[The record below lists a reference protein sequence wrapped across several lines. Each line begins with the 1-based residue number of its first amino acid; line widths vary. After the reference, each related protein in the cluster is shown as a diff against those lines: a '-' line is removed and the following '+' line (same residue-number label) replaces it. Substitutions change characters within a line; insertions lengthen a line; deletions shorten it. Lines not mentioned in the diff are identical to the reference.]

1 MRLNHSIL
9 LSSLIFVFFIGFYSE
24 SYAEEIEIID
34 QTEFDIKSKSILFQN
49 QQMIDGFGNE
59 INSGIVGKKVH
70 FSALIKNLESTELT
84 FVFAMIAK
92 NDQGEIEHESWF
104 TGILNPDQ
112 SIEPTISTWTIPS
125 YGDYVVSLELWNN
138 PIDRDLLVDSFIIP
152 ISIQKQIE
160 SNNDVT
166 PPEISIPPNITRVV
180 NNPDGSVVQFYAS
193 VYDDVDQYSA
203 ASCSPPS
210 DSLFQFGTTTVV
222 CTSIDSSGNISEES
236 FTITLEYREFPAL
249 THFKERIKLWSIN
262 ELNDSDFGDSVET
275 LAERKILTSSNFVV
289 DRNIVNCTN
298 TKFSPLDN
306 CKVPSWVKN
315 VVKWWSENKISDIAF
330 FQMLEYLIE
339 KNFITTTHITSYLD
353 HDALNSDS
361 NSSNLSKKIIPHSN
375 FAVAGDFGVSKET
388 ENTIRNIVSHSPE
401 LILIPGDIN
410 HYEPGPWMY
419 STNELFA
426 GSRVLPA
433 IGNHE
438 LDRGF
443 PSHAWLEMY
452 HITSDFYTQKFE
464 NTLFISLSTE
474 GSYLPQ
480 SEQIKFLEK
489 SLKHSSDNPDIDWVI
504 VFFHRPIYTDG
515 KNSPQLEFR
524 KMVQPLFDKFGVDL
538 VLQGHNHIYERTASL
553 KFDSVLDPN
562 GQVYATVGTG
572 GFSHEPFLNKSD
584 WSLFQNNLDFG
595 FLNLQLILDGKKI
608 RGDFISNSGETLD
621 SFELCSSKIYE
632 KIISYEELKGKDL
645 MCSDL
650 SGIDLSEKD
659 LSGTKLS
666 GANLA
671 GATLSGVDLSG
682 LDLSYV
688 NLSNTDLSGKDLSG
702 TKLLGVNLVGT
713 NLSGVDLSGLNL
725 IVSNLSGADLS
736 GKDLSGT
743 KLRGANLAGAN
754 LSDVDLS
761 GLNLSNVNLSG
772 VDLSGIDL
780 SDVSLFYATSF
791 ESNLSGIKFSDHS
804 INMMFMGSDLS
815 HADFSNVQNL
825 MRKDFR
831 NTDLTG
837 VDFSGRD
844 LSYVNFKDTTLKGV
858 NFENA
863 LLFGASF
870 NRANLEDANFSNSTI
885 SGALFWNANLKNANM
900 SNSIIKDS
908 DFNKA
913 NLENVNL
920 LNAEIDDSKFNC
932 RNHSIC
938 D

>member
-262 ELNDSDFGDSVET
+262 ELNDSDFGDSVEA

-671 GATLSGVDLSG
+671 G
-682 LDLSYV
+682 
-688 NLSNTDLSGKDLSG
+688 
-702 TKLLGVNLVGT
+702 T
-713 NLSGVDLSGLNL
+713 NLSG
-725 IVSNLSGADLS
+725 
-736 GKDLSGT
+736 
-743 KLRGANLAGAN
+743 
-754 LSDVDLS
+754 VDLS

>member
-659 LSGTKLS
+659 LSGTKL
-666 GANLA
+666 
-671 GATLSGVDLSG
+671 T
-682 LDLSYV
+682 
-688 NLSNTDLSGKDLSG
+688 
-702 TKLLGVNLVGT
+702 
-713 NLSGVDLSGLNL
+713 
-725 IVSNLSGADLS
+725 
-736 GKDLSGT
+736 
-743 KLRGANLAGAN
+743 GANLAGAN
-754 LSDVDLS
+754 LSGVDLS